1 MDARA
6 IIEAL
11 RNSKL
16 KDLYAGGGLSNTSG
30 GDILSGGLGGGLEIP
45 ITEDLQLNI
54 NGGLGGA
61 YGDLEFEE
69 DGRLDKEKIR
79 ELSSNYGVGFGYQPN
94 ENLDIFADINA
105 NNGKFDGANVGF
117 KYRY

>member
-30 GDILSGGLGGGLEIP
+30 GDILSGGFSGGLEVP
-45 ITEDLQLNI
+45 VTEDLQLLFT
-54 NGGLGGA
+54 GGLGGA
-61 YGDLEFEE
+61 YGNLEFEE
-69 DGRLDKEKIR
+69 DDRL
-79 ELSSNYGVGFGYQPN
+79 YGVGVGYTPN
-94 ENLDIFADINA
+94 KNLDIFADINA

>member
-61 YGDLEFEE
+61 YGNLEFEE
-69 DGRLDKEKIR
+69 DDRLFKEKIR
-79 ELSSNYGVGFGYQPN
+79 ELSSRYGVGFDYNPN
-94 ENLDIFADINA
+94 KNLDIFADFNA
-105 NNGKFDGANVGF
+105 NNGKFNGANVGF

>member
-61 YGDLEFEE
+61 YGNLEFEE
-69 DGRLDKEKIR
+69 DDRLFKEKIR
-79 ELSSNYGVGFGYQPN
+79 ELSSGYGVGFNYNPN
-94 ENLDIFADINA
+94 ENLDISADINA
-105 NNGKFDGANVGF
+105 NNGKFNGANVGF

>member
-30 GDILSGGLGGGLEIP
+30 GDILSGGFGGGLEIP

-61 YGDLEFEE
+61 YGNLEFEE
-69 DGRLDKEKIR
+69 DDRLYKEEIR
-79 ELSSNYGVGFGYQPN
+79 ELNSNYGVGFDYNPN
-94 ENLDIFADINA
+94 KNLDIFADINA
-105 NNGKFDGANVGF
+105 NNGKFNDANVGF